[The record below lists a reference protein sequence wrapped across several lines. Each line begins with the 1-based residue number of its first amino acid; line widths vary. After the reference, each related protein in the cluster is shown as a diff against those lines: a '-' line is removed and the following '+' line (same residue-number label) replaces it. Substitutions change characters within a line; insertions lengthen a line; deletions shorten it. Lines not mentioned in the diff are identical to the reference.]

1 LATKNALERIAL
13 ERNEPLE
20 SLIPRLLGELK
31 TMYAVAVELGVFPN
45 TILNWL
51 NKNNYRY
58 NAKKKA
64 WVKKRTRKPS
74 GPIEYQPLETV
85 A

>member
-1 LATKNALERIAL
+1 MATRNVLQQKAIERD
-13 ERNEPLE
+13 EPLE
-20 SLIPRLLGELK
+20 ALIPRLLNELG
-31 TMYAVAVELGVFPN
+31 TMYAVAVELSVYPN

>member
-1 LATKNALERIAL
+1 MPMPNKLQKQAIERG
-13 ERNEPLE
+13 EPLE
-20 SLIPRLLGELK
+20 TLIPRLLDELG
-31 TMYAVAVELGVFPN
+31 TMYAVAVDLGVYPN

-58 NAKKKA
+58 NTKKKA
-64 WVKKRTRKPS
+64 WMKKRTRKSP